1 MRAGKKKREGES
13 EGASK
18 NRPLETFKKL
28 RADSKR
34 KKARARLRAVEK
46 NALCFFLQNE
56 GAKNK
61 NKNKNFGFLN
71 KSFAFFH
78 GQNY

>member
-1 MRAGKKKREGES
+1 MRAPPSKNFLKIEGGLSKKKS
-13 EGASK
+13 EGG
-18 NRPLETFKKL
+18 
-28 RADSKR
+28 
-34 KKARARLRAVEK
+34 LRAVEK